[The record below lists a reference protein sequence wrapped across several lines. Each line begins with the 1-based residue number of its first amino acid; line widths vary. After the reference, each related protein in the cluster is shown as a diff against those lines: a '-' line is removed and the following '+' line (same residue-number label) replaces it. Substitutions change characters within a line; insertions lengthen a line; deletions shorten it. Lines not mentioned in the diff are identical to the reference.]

1 MNIRIKVSII
11 ICVIFLI
18 LSSAITAFNY
28 YINVRLPGVSSK
40 SFAPVTV
47 NKVPDD
53 EDIVV
58 QVYQTGIPRHN
69 DQSNQSDYSNPEIAL
84 NQIDS
89 GWLTYQYQG
98 YCLLVFDDKDS
109 TLEPLAPEN
118 TGEKVYYIAM
128 QVPVSRLKITDLS
141 ARHGEETTD
150 PFEYSNQILIMSYSV
165 ASELYKLA
173 GIQSRALCCGAVN
186 IAFIILV
193 VGINLII
200 SSVRKKRG

>member
-47 NKVPDD
+47 NKVPED

-58 QVYQTGIPRHN
+58 QVYQTGIARHN
-69 DQSNQSDYSNPEIAL
+69 DQSEYSNSEIAL
-84 NQIDS
+84 NQVDK

-98 YCLLVFDDKDS
+98 YCLLVFDAKDS
-109 TLEPLAPEN
+109 TLEPIDDI
-118 TGEKVYYIAM
+118 TGEKEYYIAM
-128 QVPVSRLKITDLS
+128 QVPISRLKITDLS
-141 ARHGEETTD
+141 ARHGEETAD
-150 PFEYSNQILIMSYSV
+150 PFESSNRILIMSYSV
-165 ASELYKLA
+165 ESELNKLED
-173 GIQSRALCCGAVN
+173 IQSDVLCCGAVN
-186 IAFIILV
+186 ITFIILV
-193 VGINLII
+193 AGVNLII
-200 SSVRKKRG
+200 SAVRRKRG